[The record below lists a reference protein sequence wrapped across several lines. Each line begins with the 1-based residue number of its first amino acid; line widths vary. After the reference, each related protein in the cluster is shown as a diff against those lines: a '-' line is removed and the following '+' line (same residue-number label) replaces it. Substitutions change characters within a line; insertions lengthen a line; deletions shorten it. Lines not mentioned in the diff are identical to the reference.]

1 MIKEVRIEKYEDLM
15 PLFSEQMYQDNIGR
29 WRSSFIYRGMGK
41 TSYKMETSLKRN
53 CKSLQN
59 LLEPEILKNFK
70 KFAILEDP
78 AIEKSVWNQMM
89 AGQHHG
95 LPTRLLDFTHS
106 PLIALQFAAVN
117 NIEDN
122 INDDCMVWRLD
133 VAELHNLLP
142 QKYKTPIKGSQS
154 KIYTID
160 MLNQVVH
167 SISEYDADMENQS
180 MVIFEPSSIDQRI
193 ITQYSFFGI
202 IPTEM
207 DDIEAFLDK
216 YTNNTVK
223 YIISKDLRWQIAD
236 NLDAMGISERILYP
250 GLDGL
255 SKWIARHYYV
265 KD

>member
-1 MIKEVRIEKYEDLM
+1 MIKEIRIDKYEDLM
-15 PLFSEQMYQDNIGR
+15 QLFSEQEYQDNIGR
-29 WRSSFIYRGMGK
+29 WRSSFVYRGMGK

-53 CKSLQN
+53 CKGKQN

-78 AIEKSVWNQMM
+78 AIETSVWHQMM

-122 INDDCMVWRLD
+122 INDDCMVWKIHI
-133 VAELHNLLP
+133 AEIHSLLP
-142 QKYKTPIKGSQS
+142 YKYQIPINGSQS
-154 KIYTID
+154 KVYTID
-160 MLNQVVH
+160 MLNQVVN
-167 SISEYDADMENQS
+167 SISEYDEEMGDKA

-202 IPTEM
+202 VPTEM
-207 DDIEAFLDK
+207 TDIEQFLDER
-216 YTNNTVK
+216 TNNTVK

-236 NLDAMGISERILYP
+236 NLDAMGISERIIYP

-265 KD
+265 KE